1 MLPLTPSPF
10 LQTHFLL
17 KLIVLATNV
26 ENPYFN
32 HLNPY
37 FLGNNNINSRLFSSE
52 VFGVTGEMVILI
64 DLTNQ
69 ILIIVSDTSQSI
81 TSRFL
86 NAQNIRTR
94 CTDTALRI
102 SIRSI
107 FVVTLVGKNRFF
119 FPEGTYLF
127 KKKKKKKQQKSE
139 DNKIHLETLR
149 NETSQT
155 EEKGKQSLWLCKP
168 LKWSSIVI
176 AKTVCCFTH
185 FNQNALSC

>member
-1 MLPLTPSPF
+1 
-10 LQTHFLL
+10 
-17 KLIVLATNV
+17 
-26 ENPYFN
+26 
-32 HLNPY
+32 
-37 FLGNNNINSRLFSSE
+37 
-52 VFGVTGEMVILI
+52 MVILI
-64 DLTNQ
+64 YLTNQ

-127 KKKKKKKQQKSE
+127 KKKKKKKKKKKTRKVRIIKSILKHWE
-139 DNKIHLETLR
+139 MKLA
-149 NETSQT
+149 
-155 EEKGKQSLWLCKP
+155 KP
-168 LKWSSIVI
+168 KKKANNHYGFVS
-176 AKTVCCFTH
+176 H
-185 FNQNALSC
+185 

>member
-1 MLPLTPSPF
+1 
-10 LQTHFLL
+10 
-17 KLIVLATNV
+17 
-26 ENPYFN
+26 
-32 HLNPY
+32 
-37 FLGNNNINSRLFSSE
+37 
-52 VFGVTGEMVILI
+52 MVILI

-102 SIRSI
+102 SIRST

-127 KKKKKKKQQKSE
+127 KKKNKNKK
-139 DNKIHLETLR
+139 NP
-149 NETSQT
+149 
-155 EEKGKQSLWLCKP
+155 EK
-168 LKWSSIVI
+168 
-176 AKTVCCFTH
+176 
-185 FNQNALSC
+185 